1 MIYLNAFLFA
11 GIACLLA
18 QIILDN
24 TKLTPGHVT
33 SLFTILGA
41 FFGFLGLYDKFISF
55 AGGGATTIISNF
67 GYVLYKGAYLGFQ
80 EQGILG
86 MISVLRDLHI
96 PDNTILEKLQEK
108 FLFSKEEAQ
117 EYLNH

>member
-18 QIILDN
+18 QLILDN

-33 SLFTILGA
+33 SLFTVLGA

-86 MISVLRDLHI
+86 IFTGLLTKGSCAIVGAVVFSFVLVL
-96 PDNTILEKLQEK
+96 
-108 FLFSKEEAQ
+108 LFKPKD
-117 EYLNH
+117 